1 MVSVPMGQAP
11 FIPFSYV
18 DRNQEISGDFSRLL
32 ERICRIP
39 TTADPD
45 KAIAFQRKKMQLT

>member
-1 MVSVPMGQAP
+1 MVSVPVGQAP

-45 KAIAFQRKKMQLT
+45 EAIAFQRKKCN